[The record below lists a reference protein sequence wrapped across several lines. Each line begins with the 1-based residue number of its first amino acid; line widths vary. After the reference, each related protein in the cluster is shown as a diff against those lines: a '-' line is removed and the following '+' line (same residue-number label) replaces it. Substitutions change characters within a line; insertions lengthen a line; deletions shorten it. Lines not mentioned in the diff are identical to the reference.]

1 MRKRLSSSGTALSS
15 NQQRFVFAA
24 DFAFTTLA
32 NIADATITTTHA
44 QTPDS
49 YFMDDGERLTAVI
62 RLPSNVPRERVAAA
76 DEALGLLDDDTGG
89 GEPKLHVKV
98 QEDGVRHAAQF
109 RIRPSE
115 TVGALLAGYCRQR
128 GLDVASV
135 TLQFDGVA
143 LAPNATLA
151 DCGIEDDD
159 IIDAVVRQ

>member
-1 MRKRLSSSGTALSS
+1 MSS
-15 NQQRFVFAA
+15 NQQRFVAAAA
-24 DFAFTTLA
+24 DFAFITTLV
-32 NIADATITTTHA
+32 NITDVLTITTTHA